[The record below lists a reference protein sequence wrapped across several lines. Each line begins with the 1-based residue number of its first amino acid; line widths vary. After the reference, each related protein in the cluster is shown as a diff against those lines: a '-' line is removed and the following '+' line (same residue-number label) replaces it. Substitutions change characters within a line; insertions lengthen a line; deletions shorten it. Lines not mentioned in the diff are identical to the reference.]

1 MARLQPRTATMLF
14 MNVGHT
20 YAHLFLLLYPTAV
33 LAMGNEFPG
42 TYGERLSL
50 SIFSFAA
57 LAIGTLP
64 AGWLGDRWSRRAM
77 MGVFFIGIGTSS
89 ILAGLAEGKVGMAV
103 GLALIGLFS
112 SIYHPVGTAVVAENA
127 RRLGKAIGVNGVF
140 GNLGVALAAIVAG
153 ALSDLI
159 SWRAAFI
166 VPGVLATATG
176 VAYVLYSR
184 GGAGAPVGS
193 AAHSVKGITHGIRVK
208 VFAVVAIGAMCSG
221 MTFNALT
228 VALPK
233 VFEERLA
240 ELAATTTEVGAW
252 VFVVIACA
260 AAGQIVVGHLL
271 DRYPLKTVYAGTLFF
286 QVALLLL
293 AATATG
299 APMLAISFVMMFLVL
314 GETPIRDTLVARFTS
329 VEWRARVYAVKA
341 VLSLGVA
348 VAAVPLVAGVHEGT
362 GGFLW
367 LFLVLAAFATMT
379 MVSALI
385 LPATA
390 APAAEPGPTPTRRPT
405 AAS

>member
-1 MARLQPRTATMLF
+1 
-14 MNVGHT
+14 
-20 YAHLFLLLYPTAV
+20 
-33 LAMGNEFPG
+33 MGDEMPG
-42 TYGERLSL
+42 TYGEKLSL

-57 LAIGTLP
+57 LAVGTLP
-64 AGWLGDRWSRRAM
+64 SGWLGDRWSRRGM
-77 MGVFFIGIGTSS
+77 MGVFFIGIGLSS
-89 ILAGLAEGKVGMAV
+89 VLVGLAGGQVGVAL

-166 VPGVLATATG
+166 VPGVLAAATG
-176 VAYVLYSR
+176 VAYVLFSR
-184 GGAGAPVGS
+184 GGDGAPVGS
-193 AAHSVKGITHGIRVK
+193 AAHFTDGITRGIRVK
-208 VFAVVAIGAMCSG
+208 IFAVVAIGAICSG

-252 VFVVIACA
+252 VFVVIVFA
-260 AAGQIVVGHLL
+260 AAGQVVVGHLL
-271 DRYPLKTVYAGTLFF
+271 DRYPLKPVYAGTVFF

-293 AATATG
+293 AANATG
-299 APMLAISFVMMFLVL
+299 APMLAMSFVMMFLVL
-314 GETPIRDTLVARFTS
+314 GETPIRDTMVARFTS
-329 VEWRARVYAVKA
+329 GEWRARVYAIKA
-341 VLSLGVA
+341 MLGLGVA
-348 VAAVPLVAGVHEGT
+348 VAAVPLVAGVHDGT

-379 MVSALI
+379 LVSALF
-385 LPATA
+385 LPAA
-390 APAAEPGPTPTRRPT
+390 QVPEPRPTPAPHPT

>member
-1 MARLQPRTATMLF
+1 MERVQAPTATMLF

-33 LAMGNEFPG
+33 LAMGDELPG
-42 TYGERLSL
+42 TYGEKLSL

-64 AGWLGDRWSRRAM
+64 SGWLGDRWSRRGM
-77 MGVFFIGIGTSS
+77 MGVFFIGIGLSS
-89 ILAGLAEGKVGMAV
+89 VLVGLAEGKVGMAI

-127 RRLGKAIGVNGVF
+127 KRLGKAIGVNGVF

-166 VPGVLATATG
+166 VPGVLAAATG
-176 VAYVLYSR
+176 VAYVLLSR
-184 GGAGAPVGS
+184 GGASAQVGS
-193 AAHSVKGITHGIRVK
+193 ATHFMDGVTHGIRVK
-208 VFAVVAIGAMCSG
+208 IFAVVAIGTMCSG

-233 VFEERLA
+233 IFEERLA

-252 VFVVIACA
+252 VFVVIAFA
-260 AAGQIVVGHLL
+260 AAGQVVVGLLL
-271 DRYPLKTVYAGTLFF
+271 DRYPLKPVYAGTLFF

-314 GETPIRDTLVARFTS
+314 GETPIRDTLVARFTTG
-329 VEWRARVYAVKA
+329 EWRARVYAVKA
-341 VLSLGVA
+341 VLSLGIA
-348 VAAVPLVAGVHEGT
+348 VAAVPLVAGVHDET

-367 LFLVLAAFATMT
+367 LFLVLAVFATT
-379 MVSALI
+379 TLASALV
-385 LPATA
+385 LPATG
-390 APAAEPGPTPTRRPT
+390 APAPEPLPTP
-405 AAS
+405 AS

>member
-1 MARLQPRTATMLF
+1 MARLQRRTATMLF

-33 LAMGNEFPG
+33 LAMGDDFPG

-50 SIFSFAA
+50 SMFTFAA

-64 AGWLGDRWSRRAM
+64 AGWLGDRWSRRGM
-77 MGVFFIGIGTSS
+77 MGLFFIGIGTSAV
-89 ILAGLAEGKVGMAV
+89 LVGLAEGKVGMAV

-112 SIYHPVGTAVVAENA
+112 SIYHPVGTAVVVENA
-127 RRLGKAIGVNGVF
+127 RHLGKAIGVNGVF

-166 VPGVLATATG
+166 VPGIAAAATG
-176 VAYVLYSR
+176 VVFGVFSP
-184 GGAGAPVGS
+184 GGAGAPVGP
-193 AAHSVKGITHGIRVK
+193 AAHSADGMTHGIRIRM
-208 VFAVVAIGAMCSG
+208 FAFVAVGTMCSG

-252 VFVVIACA
+252 VFVVIAFA
-260 AAGQIVVGHLL
+260 AAGQVVVGHLL
-271 DRYPLKTVYAGTLFF
+271 DRYPLKPVYVGTVFL

-293 AATATG
+293 AANASG
-299 APMLAISFVMMFLVL
+299 AALLVMSFVMMFLVL
-314 GETPIRDTLVARFTS
+314 GETPIRDTLVGRFTS
-329 VEWRARVYAVKA
+329 AEWRARVYAVKA

-348 VAAVPLVAGVHEGT
+348 VAAVPLVAGVRDGT

-367 LFLVLAAFATMT
+367 LFLVLAIFASTT
-379 MVSALI
+379 LVSAL
-385 LPATA
+385 AQ
-390 APAAEPGPTPTRRPT
+390 PTPSRPPAPST
-405 AAS
+405 